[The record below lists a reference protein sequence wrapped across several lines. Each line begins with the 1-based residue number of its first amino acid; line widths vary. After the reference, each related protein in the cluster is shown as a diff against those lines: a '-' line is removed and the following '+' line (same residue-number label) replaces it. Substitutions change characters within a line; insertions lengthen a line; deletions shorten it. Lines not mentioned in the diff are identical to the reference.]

1 MTQPAKQTD
10 PAAGTP
16 DPLID
21 EIRAI
26 RKKLS
31 DRFDNDVDRLMDHLQ
46 EVERSHPGPI
56 LSDPSELNRGRSPV
70 ERPTDAQ

>member
-1 MTQPAKQTD
+1 MTQPAKRTD
-10 PAAGTP
+10 PTAGPP
-16 DPLID
+16 DPLVD

-46 EVERSHPGPI
+46 KVEKSHQGPI
-56 LSDPSELNRGRSPV
+56 VSDPSQLKG
-70 ERPTDAQ
+70 